1 MTPSKREM
9 NRNRRIRNGLTDSLI
24 GPRRAAKEA
33 RKTLKDSLKREPNG
47 HHGLPERP
55 FSLPQR
61 TPRSE
66 QGAGRNPEDRNPG
79 GRPKRGRSADRRM
92 RPRGVQGFGPKTAK
106 MPVFAVFRR
115 RPSLSRVQWKRFA
128 CSRDWIR
135 GAVPLSER
143 EARGQ

>member
-47 HHGLPERP
+47 RHGLPERP

-92 RPRGVQGFGPKTAK
+92 RPRGGPGLRAK
-106 MPVFAVFRR
+106 NGENACFCSVS
-115 RPSLSRVQWKRFA
+115 PSAESF
-128 CSRDWIR
+128 
-135 GAVPLSER
+135 
-143 EARGQ
+143 